1 MHFEISVFLL
11 VAKAKA
17 DLGLSGGRLVGQV
30 WGAGGASRTV
40 AVEAMRTR
48 SVRPTLAV
56 DRAVCVAERCGVWEK
71 GAAKGDCRARSTDG
85 ERKRGGCGR

>member
-56 DRAVCVAERCGVWEK
+56 DRAVCVAEQMWCVGK
-71 GAAKGDCRARSTDG
+71 GSGQG
-85 ERKRGGCGR
+85 